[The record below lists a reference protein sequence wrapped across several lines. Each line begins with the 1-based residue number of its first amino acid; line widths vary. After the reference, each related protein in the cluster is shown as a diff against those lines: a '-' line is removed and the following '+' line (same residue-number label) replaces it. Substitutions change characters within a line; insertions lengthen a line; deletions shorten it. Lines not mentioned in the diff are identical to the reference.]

1 MRREIAFC
9 TTKLGKSALPRP
21 PGLWLGAALSGVRGR
36 IGCWVWG
43 LGRAAACAGRRAPN
57 RMPPLIFPLLL
68 GLTLAPVS
76 VLAAPIIGET
86 QPESAGKSAG
96 PLTLQDPSA
105 SPLGSS
111 AGPSF
116 EGDADATVIEFSIVP
131 SASDPNKM
139 ETVIIVQQK
148 GGKKICVNQNN
159 ADIISRGYQPQGEA
173 PFNPNLPSEIRGLSS
188 GDSGE
193 LVGFNDI
200 KVFIRPHSSADEF
213 TDTDEC
219 FQVAEV
225 EACFVAGEED
235 CDQSLEEGDFICV
248 GTSIS
253 NSGCPVVDHANL
265 MRRLRIMMALNQPL
279 GEAPIITAA
288 GLAGALNLATPNGQP
303 GAPGGGLPAGSAP
316 AGPTAGTTFSGS
328 GGGENLV
335 AVPSVSGLTLAQA
348 SGIITGVGLVVGNV
362 TTQNQQTGSLMPSII
377 GSAHAQ
383 ACEPGTVITQT
394 PAAGALVPLGTPV
407 NLVLCAELAAIP
419 EPSSLALFAMGL
431 GLLML
436 FAWYR
441 RLR

>member
-9 TTKLGKSALPRP
+9 TTRSGIGLLARAPVVRLGTAL
-21 PGLWLGAALSGVRGR
+21 AAARGR
-36 IGCWVWG
+36 NGCWGWG
-43 LGRAAACAGRRAPN
+43 FGSAATCAGRRALS
-57 RMPPLIFPLLL
+57 RMPPLIFSLLL
-68 GLTLAPVS
+68 GLAFASAT
-76 VLAAPIIGET
+76 VLAAPITGET
-86 QPESAGKSAG
+86 ESESAGEPAS
-96 PLTLQDPSA
+96 PLMLQDPTA
-105 SPLGSS
+105 P
-111 AGPSF
+111 AVEPSF
-116 EGDADATVIEFSIVP
+116 GEDADATVIEFSVVP

-139 ETVIIVQQK
+139 VTVIIVQQK

-159 ADIISRGYQPQGEA
+159 ADIISRGYRPQGEA
-173 PFNPNLPSEIRGLSS
+173 PFNPNLPGEIRGLSS

-288 GLAGALNLATPNGQP
+288 GLAAAADLALPNGDT
-303 GAPGGGLPAGSAP
+303 GATGGDPAAGPAP
-316 AGPTAGTTFSGS
+316 EGPTAETTFSGS

-335 AVPSVSGLTLAQA
+335 AVPSLIGLTLEQA
-348 SGIITGVGLVVGNV
+348 SAIITGLGLVVGNV
-362 TTQNQQTGSLMPSII
+362 TTQDQQAGLLMPSLIRA
-377 GSAHAQ
+377 AHAQ

-394 PAAGALVPLGTPV
+394 PAAGTPVPPGTPI

-419 EPSSLALFAMGL
+419 EPSSLALFAVGL
-431 GLLML
+431 GLLIL
-436 FAWYR
+436 FTWSRR